1 MTILDVLSVRLLQ
14 GTVWFCINLD
24 VLGASKCE
32 AFAGHGVILY
42 QFGCSTLLLSDYI
55 GQAKKCVL
63 IIYSAWKGLAII
75 ACGHR
80 IHYTLDF
87 RQFSSLE
94 NM

>member
-1 MTILDVLSVRLLQ
+1 MYMDIYIYVNVFHALNVIMFFR
-14 GTVWFCINLD
+14 G
-24 VLGASKCE
+24 SKCE

-55 GQAKKCVL
+55 GQAKTCVL